1 MSKAKHTA
9 LQIISIIISMLT
21 ILSGGLTVNADT
33 INPEDQI
40 SPLYATISNTAT
52 YMSINGIKATC
63 YASVTADYSTSLSV
77 KMELQKKKSNGYET
91 IQTWSASKDG
101 SFLELSKSRNI
112 NILSDYRIKVTFKAD
127 KESVTLYKYP

>member
-63 YASVTADYSTSLSV
+63 YACITLLNIVYP
-77 KMELQKKKSNGYET
+77 
-91 IQTWSASKDG
+91 
-101 SFLELSKSRNI
+101 SFTR
-112 NILSDYRIKVTFKAD
+112 
-127 KESVTLYKYP
+127 